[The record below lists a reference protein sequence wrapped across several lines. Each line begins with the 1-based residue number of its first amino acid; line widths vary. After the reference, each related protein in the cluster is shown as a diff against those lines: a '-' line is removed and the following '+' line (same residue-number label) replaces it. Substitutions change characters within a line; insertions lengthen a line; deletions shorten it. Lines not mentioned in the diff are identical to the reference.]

1 MLTQK
6 TNYYTQDAKKE
17 GIKPDKTGHMP
28 SRIPSGENRGLY
40 LKKVAHPTF
49 YKSVQ
54 ADLKR
59 GYKLYK
65 KGSRYY
71 SFKDKDP
78 KIKQMDKKVIQSSSV
93 YKGR

>member
-1 MLTQK
+1 MTK
-6 TNYYTQDAKKE
+6 EIKYYIKDAKDAN
-17 GIKPDKTGHMP
+17 IQPDKTGHMP
-28 SRIPSGENRGLY
+28 SRISSGENRGLY
-40 LKKVAHPTF
+40 LKKVTHPTF
-49 YKSVQ
+49 HKSVQ
-54 ADLKR
+54 ADLKK

-78 KIKQMDKKVIQSSSV
+78 KIKQMDKKIVQSSSV

>member
-1 MLTQK
+1 MVK
-6 TNYYTQDAKKE
+6 YYTKDAKKAN
-17 GIKPDKTGHMP
+17 IKPDKTGHMP
-28 SRIPSGENRGLY
+28 SRVPSGENRGLY
-40 LKKVAHPTF
+40 LKKVTHPTF
-49 YKSVQ
+49 HKAVQ

-78 KIKQMDKKVIQSSSV
+78 KIKQMDKKVIQSSSD